1 MRAVGVIQARASST
15 RLPGKVLR
23 ELAGRPM
30 LAWQLERL
38 AHSRTVATWVVAT
51 SDAPADDAVV
61 AVAAKAGVRSFRG
74 PLDGVLDRYYHCARE
89 HATSVVLRVTADC
102 PLHHPDVVDFVMD
115 VFLNESAD
123 YCTNTAPP
131 VGEDGFDAEAFTFAA
146 LERAWRDAA
155 SPYDREHVTSVIRRD
170 ESLRRVLRKYRAAY
184 DYKLSVDTEQDFRL
198 VEKVVTALG
207 SHDPL
212 FTIDEV
218 MTCLAAH
225 PEWGAPRVLS
235 AP

>member
-1 MRAVGVIQARASST
+1 MRAVGVIQARTSST

-38 AHSRTVATWVVAT
+38 MHARTIAEWVVAT

-61 AVAAKAGVRSFRG
+61 AVAAKVGVPTFRG
-74 PLDGVLDRYYHCARE
+74 SLDDVLDRFYRCARE
-89 HATSVVLRVTADC
+89 HDASVVVRVTADC
-102 PLHHPDVVDFVMD
+102 PLHHPDVIDFVMD
-115 VFLNESAD
+115 VFLDESAD

-131 VGEDGFDAEAFTFAA
+131 AGEDGFDAEAFTFAA

-155 SPYDREHVTSVIRRD
+155 APSDREHVTPAIRRD

-198 VEKVVTALG
+198 VEKIVIALG
-207 SHDPL
+207 GQDPL
-212 FTIDEV
+212 FTIDAV
-218 MTCLAAH
+218 MECLTAH
-225 PEWGAPRVLS
+225 PEWNAPRVPAAS
-235 AP
+235 